1 VADSRTRTDIERRDH
16 QDKARA
22 TREPGHPGRAAAS
35 EEIWLELALL
45 LLTEEERLVLIWKKA
60 GFSDREIA
68 KHLSRP
74 ASAVREVHRSGVS
87 KIQLS
92 RDVTLGTTASD
103 DNLPLNCPICGI
115 RLAFRGHVNDCR
127 VFTCAAHGGYCIEA
141 TGHFRR
147 TAE

>member
-1 VADSRTRTDIERRDH
+1 VTDTRTKTDIERCDH
-16 QDKARA
+16 QDYARVS
-22 TREPGHPGRAAAS
+22 REQGHPRSDAAS
-35 EEIWLELALL
+35 EKVRLERALL

-74 ASAVREVHRSGVS
+74 ASAVREVHRSGLS

-92 RDVTLGTTASD
+92 RDVTISTATSD

-115 RLAFRGHVNDCR
+115 RLAFRGRVNDCR
-127 VFTCAAHGGYCIEA
+127 MFRCAVHGGYCIEP

-147 TAE
+147 IAE